1 MVTAAAVATLLV
13 VACADGPVEP
23 AQDAVDFE
31 LASFDVLGD
40 GYGYGH
46 GGMGETTQT
55 HAQSGAHVGAR
66 LDAHAH
72 ATAGLPVMGR
82 LLAQAWS
89 KAVRELGREAA
100 LELFSTLHTLRQEAH
115 LARQAGDRELFRE
128 KVAAAHAEA
137 ARLIAE
143 ILGPE
148 YAERLIELAKS
159 NLALLEQA
167 QYGRGSRPR
176 TAGAEAV
183 SRAMSSSSSV
193 GMTHACRRESPRL
206 ARCAALARS
215 APSRS
220 THACS
225 RDRSLAPRRRAS
237 ISSPSTQS
245 VGDA

>member
-1 MVTAAAVATLLV
+1 MRHTRMVTAAAVATLLV

-159 NLALLEQA
+159 NLALLEQVIA
-167 QYGRGSRPR
+167 RRIE
-176 TAGAEAV
+176 AGLPV
-183 SRAMSSSSSV
+183 Q
-193 GMTHACRRESPRL
+193 RL
-206 ARCAALARS
+206 ENASALAAQLIAS
-215 APSRS
+215 AEVSLEEGDVVAAMIQAGRAAQLAHVAARYGQSR
-220 THACS
+220 
-225 RDRSLAPRRRAS
+225 R
-237 ISSPSTQS
+237 
-245 VGDA
+245 